1 VDYGEILS
9 TSFNVGWRHKSLWIF
24 GLFASGFALP
34 LNNFKDDFDF
44 STDRFDF
51 ENFEFADMVPWIVLG
66 VGLVV
71 LLAIIVSLICHSIST
86 PALVDA
92 VNRITRGGQ
101 YRFRTSL
108 STGIKYM
115 WRTLA
120 LLLLH
125 FLTHAV
131 FWLFVVLLTVAFFA
145 IAVPLGV
152 LGIVFGL
159 PIAIVFT
166 FVVLTTFSLAFR
178 ALVVRDATVTDA
190 LAEGFD
196 LLRRNKMSC
205 LVIAVINFVL
215 GVVTFLAVMLV
226 VVVLVIPFLAISA
239 LSDAGLAVS
248 LLVGIPLFWL
258 VTLPISGYLGAVFEA
273 IYTIFY
279 FRLYEPT
286 PATSTAPMPGGPT
299 G

>member
-145 IAVPLGV
+145 
-152 LGIVFGL
+152 
-159 PIAIVFT
+159 VFT